1 MQNTVAIVRYFELSV
16 MIAKISA
23 LAFEKIAKNAINQ
36 VLQNF
41 FDFDILTQLA
51 LMDFFTQF
59 DAIPWAGNI
68 VGPFL
73 AQLFKN
79 LRDGRDSYGLVQSNV
94 MVLASSVYAQDP
106 SQFNVFENDDFLW
119 FLSKYCS
126 SSQENE

>member
-1 MQNTVAIVRYFELSV
+1 

-59 DAIPWAGNI
+59 DAIIWAGNI

-73 AQLFKN
+73 AKLF
-79 LRDGRDSYGLVQSNV
+79 
-94 MVLASSVYAQDP
+94 
-106 SQFNVFENDDFLW
+106 
-119 FLSKYCS
+119 
-126 SSQENE
+126 